1 MAVSQIS
8 AVQFRKATT
17 NSDAIRMMCIQYNEV
32 LLSQARITAACNVM
46 HVVEA
51 RFCRWLLQ
59 SADRAE
65 SDTLEL
71 TQEFLAERSTH
82 SGTIR
87 SASVGVVTPAVS
99 KLSESIRGTVS
110 DVSACVTDSSKA
122 GLRLTISVAG
132 IHPLAGS
139 DQVQG

>member
-1 MAVSQIS
+1 MSASDLRSGAKFDRRPQCIACELAEQTPLSPRHHARIGRPNARTSRLARFVPLPVAVSQIS
-8 AVQFRKATT
+8 AVQFRKATA
-17 NSDAIRMMCIQYNEV
+17 NSDAIRMMSIQYNEV

-87 SASVGVVTPAVS
+87 SA
-99 KLSESIRGTVS
+99 
-110 DVSACVTDSSKA
+110 
-122 GLRLTISVAG
+122 
-132 IHPLAGS
+132 
-139 DQVQG
+139 